1 MRLPG
6 FSRFAWT
13 VLAATVV
20 SLAVAGERV
29 VSASPS
35 EEAKRDCSAGSGT
48 AAAPLA
54 ITLNATLTGTVM
66 VDSGRSLALFEPAGG
81 AGVMHEGE
89 AFADGTLLC
98 EVQADRIVVGQA
110 GSRREI
116 FLGSKGQP
124 TVRAPQR
131 YVRPVE
137 PEVATSAPEVAVNIP
152 VFVPENA
159 QPAVASTER
168 REAQP
173 AGRRTALFERRA
185 TNFHAMLERRQAQ
198 PAVQ

>member
-1 MRLPG
+1 MGDTG
-6 FSRFAWT
+6 FRRFAAT
-13 VLAATVV
+13 AIAVTVV
-20 SLAVAGERV
+20 GLVAVGDRAVYASL
-29 VSASPS
+29 S
-35 EEAKRDCSAGSGT
+35 ETSKNDCSVGARS
-48 AAAPLA
+48 AAVPLD
-54 ITLNATLTGTVM
+54 ITLEATLTGTVM
-66 VDSGRSLALFEPAGG
+66 VDGGRSLALFDPTGVI
-81 AGVMHEGE
+81 GVMHEGE